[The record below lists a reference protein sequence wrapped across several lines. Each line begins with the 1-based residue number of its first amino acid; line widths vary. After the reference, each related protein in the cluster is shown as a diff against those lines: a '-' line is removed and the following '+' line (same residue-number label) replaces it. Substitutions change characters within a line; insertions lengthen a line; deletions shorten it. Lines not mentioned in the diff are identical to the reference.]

1 LFFGKNPNI
10 FVPHYLNQTPMQS
23 LISPESNLTLFFV
36 IAGAAA
42 FGLYSEHKKWF
53 GKLSGILVT
62 MISMSLLAMAGV
74 VPVASNPTIKVDVYE
89 MVFSYFIPISIPML
103 LFSSNILKIVKESG
117 KLLVAYILGAI
128 GIVLGCFIAFWFID
142 LGPDSGNTAGVI
154 AATLIGGSVNFIA
167 AAEILNFSTN
177 PLFTAT
183 IAVDNFVS
191 NLYTLFLFLTP
202 SLLFLSRFFVKPKK
216 ENEVEDPAKSEK
228 AQFPMTLERIAVSV
242 FIAALIAGIGNLLA
256 PYLQDLLHTKL
267 NLSILVITVFAVLA
281 ANLFPK
287 RLKPLEDTAFSL
299 GLWMMYIFLAVIGA
313 ATNMTQIFSIGPA
326 VLGFYLTIMIFH
338 FLFMLALAKLFKLDV
353 YEVVISSA
361 ANIMGPSV
369 AAPMAASMGQKKLVT
384 PGILVGILGYIIGT
398 FIGVS
403 IALYLS

>member
-1 LFFGKNPNI
+1 
-10 FVPHYLNQTPMQS
+10 MQS
-23 LISPESNLTLFFV
+23 LISPESNMVLFFV
-36 IAGAAA
+36 VAGAAA
-42 FGLYSEHKKWF
+42 FGIYSEHKKWF

-74 VPVASNPTIKVDVYE
+74 VPVASNPNIKVDVYE

-103 LFSSNILKIVKESG
+103 LFSSNIVKIVKESG

-128 GIVLGCFIAFWFID
+128 GIVLGCFLAFNIID
-142 LGPDSGNTAGVI
+142 LGPDSGKTAGVI
-154 AATLIGGSVNFIA
+154 AATLVGGSVNFIA
-167 AAEILNFSTN
+167 AAEALNFSTN

-202 SLLFLSRFFVKPKK
+202 SLLFLARFFVKPKA
-216 ENEVEDPAKSEK
+216 ENRVEESSTKK
-228 AQFPMTLERIAVSV
+228 AEYPITMERIAVSV
-242 FIAALIAGIGNLLA
+242 FIAALIAGAGSFVS
-256 PYLQDLLHTKL
+256 PYLQSFLNTDI
-267 NLSILVITVFAVLA
+267 NLSILIITVFAVLA

-287 RLKPLEDTAFSL
+287 FLQPLENTAFSV
-299 GLWMMYIFLAVIGA
+299 GLWMMYVFLAVIGA
-313 ATNMTQIFSIGPA
+313 ATNIQQIFSIGPA
-326 VLGFYLTIMIFH
+326 VLAFYLTIMIFH
-338 FLFMLALAKLFKLDV
+338 FVFLVALAKLFKLDV

-384 PGILVGILGYIIGT
+384 PGILVGILGYVIGT

-403 IALYLS
+403 IAIYLS

>member
-1 LFFGKNPNI
+1 
-10 FVPHYLNQTPMQS
+10 MQS
-23 LISPESNLTLFFV
+23 LISPESNMVLFFV
-36 IAGAAA
+36 VAGAAA
-42 FGLYSEHKKWF
+42 FGIYSEHKKWF

-74 VPVASNPTIKVDVYE
+74 VPVASNPNIKVDVYE

-103 LFSSNILKIVKESG
+103 LFSSNIVKIVKESG

-128 GIVLGCFIAFWFID
+128 GIVLGCFLAFNIID
-142 LGPDSGNTAGVI
+142 LGPDSGKTAGVI

-167 AAEILNFSTN
+167 AAEALNFSTN

-202 SLLFLSRFFVKPKK
+202 SLLFLARFFVKPKA
-216 ENEVEDPAKSEK
+216 ENRVEENSAKKDEY
-228 AQFPMTLERIAVSV
+228 PITMERIAVSV
-242 FIAALIAGIGNLLA
+242 FIAALIAGAGSFVS
-256 PYLQDLLHTKL
+256 PYLQSFLNTDI
-267 NLSILVITVFAVLA
+267 NLSILIITVFAVLA

-287 RLKPLEDTAFSL
+287 QLQALENTAFSV
-299 GLWMMYIFLAVIGA
+299 GLWMMYVFLAVIGA
-313 ATNMTQIFSIGPA
+313 ATNIQQIFSIGPA
-326 VLGFYLTIMIFH
+326 VLAFYLTIMIFH
-338 FLFMLALAKLFKLDV
+338 FVFLLALAKLFKLDV

-384 PGILVGILGYIIGT
+384 PGILVGILGYVIGT

-403 IALYLS
+403 IAIYLS

>member
-1 LFFGKNPNI
+1 
-10 FVPHYLNQTPMQS
+10 MQS
-23 LISPESNLTLFFV
+23 FISPDNNIVLFFV
-36 IAGAAA
+36 ITGAAA
-42 FGLYSEHKKWF
+42 FGIYSEHKKWF

-74 VPVASNPTIKVDVYE
+74 VPVASNPNIKVEVYE
-89 MVFSYFIPISIPML
+89 LVFSYFIPISIPML
-103 LFSSNILKIVKESG
+103 LFSSNIVKIVKESG

-128 GIVLGCFIAFWFID
+128 GIIIGCFIAFGLIG
-142 LGPDSGNTAGVI
+142 LGPDSGKTAGVI

-167 AAEILNFSTN
+167 AAEALNFSTN

-216 ENEVEDPAKSEK
+216 ENQIEEVHEDKEM
-228 AQFPMTLERIAVSV
+228 FPITMERIAVSV
-242 FIAALIAGIGNLLA
+242 FIAALIAGLGSLIAPLLQNLFKT
-256 PYLQDLLHTKL
+256 DI
-267 NLSILVITVFAVLA
+267 NLSILIITLLAVLA

-287 RLKPLEDTAFSL
+287 LLRPLEDTAFSL
-299 GLWMMYIFLAVIGA
+299 GLWMMYVFLAVIGA
-313 ATNMTQIFSIGPA
+313 ATNIQQIFTIGPA
-326 VLGFYLTIMIFH
+326 VLGFYLTIMAFH
-338 FLFMLALAKLFKLDV
+338 FVFLLALAKLFKLDV

-384 PGILVGILGYIIGT
+384 PGILVGILGYVIGT

-403 IALYLS
+403 IAIYLS

>member
-1 LFFGKNPNI
+1 
-10 FVPHYLNQTPMQS
+10 MQS
-23 LISPESNLTLFFV
+23 LISPENNLVLFFV
-36 IAGAAA
+36 VAGAAA

-117 KLLVAYILGAI
+117 KLLVAYTLGAI
-128 GIVLGCFIAFWFID
+128 GIVIGCFIAYSFID
-142 LGPDSGNTAGVI
+142 LGADSGNTAGVI

-202 SLLFLSRFFVKPKK
+202 SLLFLARFFVKPKK
-216 ENEVEDPAKSEK
+216 ENEVEDTKAIEK
-228 AQFPMTLERIAVSV
+228 AKFPMTLERIAVSV
-242 FIAALIAGIGNLLA
+242 FIAALIAGLGNLLA
-256 PYLQDLLHTKL
+256 PYLQSLLHTKL
-267 NLSILVITVFAVLA
+267 NLSILVITVLAVLA

-338 FLFMLALAKLFKLDV
+338 FLFMMALAKLFKLDV

-384 PGILVGILGYIIGT
+384 PAILVGILGYIIGT

-403 IALYLS
+403 IAIYLT

>member
-1 LFFGKNPNI
+1 
-10 FVPHYLNQTPMQS
+10 MQS
-23 LISPESNLTLFFV
+23 FISPDNHLVLFLV
-36 IAGAAA
+36 VAGAAA
-42 FGLYSEHKKWF
+42 FGIYSEHKKWF

-62 MISMSLLAMAGV
+62 MISMSLLSMAGV
-74 VPVASNPTIKVDVYE
+74 VPVASNPDIKVDVYDL
-89 MVFSYFIPISIPML
+89 VFSYFIPISIPML

-128 GIVLGCFIAFWFID
+128 GIVIGCFIAFSIID

-167 AAEILNFSTN
+167 SAEILNFSTN

-202 SLLFLSRFFVKPKK
+202 SLVFLARFFVKPKK
-216 ENEVEDPAKSEK
+216 ENLVEKVSQKNKKSY
-228 AQFPMTLERIAVSV
+228 PITMERIAVSIFV
-242 FIAALIAGIGNLLA
+242 AVLIAGAGKFLA
-256 PYLQDLLHTKL
+256 PYLQGMIDTKL
-267 NLSILVITVFAVLA
+267 NLSILLITVFSVLA
-281 ANLFPK
+281 ANFFPK
-287 RLKPLEDTAFSL
+287 RLKPLEDTAFSI

-313 ATNMTQIFSIGPA
+313 ATNVTQIFSIGPG
-326 VLGFYLTIMIFH
+326 VLAFYLTIMLFH
-338 FLFMLALAKLFKLDV
+338 FVFLLALAKLFKLDV

-369 AAPMAASMGQKKLVT
+369 AAPMAASLGQKKLVT

-403 IALYLS
+403 IAVFLS

>member
-1 LFFGKNPNI
+1 
-10 FVPHYLNQTPMQS
+10 MQS
-23 LISPESNLTLFFV
+23 LISPENNLVLFFV

-62 MISMSLLAMAGV
+62 MISMSILAMAGV
-74 VPVASNPTIKVDVYE
+74 VPVASNPTIKVDVYN

-117 KLLVAYILGAI
+117 KLLIAYILGAI
-128 GIVLGCFIAFWFID
+128 GIVLGCFIAFSFID
-142 LGPDSGNTAGVI
+142 LGANSGNTAGVI

-167 AAEILNFSTN
+167 AAEILNFSSN

-216 ENEVEDPAKSEK
+216 ENEVEDVSKLEK

-242 FIAALIAGIGNLLA
+242 FIAALIAGVGTLLT

-267 NLSILVITVFAVLA
+267 NLSILVITVLAVLA
-281 ANLFPK
+281 ANFFPK

-326 VLGFYLTIMIFH
+326 VLGFYLTIMLFH

-384 PGILVGILGYIIGT
+384 PAILVGILGYIIGT
-398 FIGVS
+398 FVGVS
-403 IALYLS
+403 IALYLSY

>member
-1 LFFGKNPNI
+1 
-10 FVPHYLNQTPMQS
+10 MQS
-23 LISPESNLTLFFV
+23 FISPDNNIVLFFV
-36 IAGAAA
+36 ITGAAA
-42 FGLYSEHKKWF
+42 FGIYSEHKKWF

-74 VPVASNPTIKVDVYE
+74 LPVASNPNIKVEVYDL
-89 MVFSYFIPISIPML
+89 VFSYFIPISIPML
-103 LFSSNILKIVKESG
+103 LFSSNIIKIVKESG

-128 GIVLGCFIAFWFID
+128 GIVIGCFIAFGLIG
-142 LGPDSGNTAGVI
+142 LGPDSGKTAGVI

-167 AAEILNFSTN
+167 AAEALNFSTN

-216 ENEVEDPAKSEK
+216 ENQIEEVKSDSK
-228 AQFPMTLERIAVSV
+228 TFPMTMERVAVSV
-242 FIAALIAGIGNLLA
+242 FIAALIAGLGSMIAPFLQNLL
-256 PYLQDLLHTKL
+256 QTDI
-267 NLSILVITVFAVLA
+267 NLSILIITVLAVLA

-287 RLKPLEDTAFSL
+287 LLRPLEDTAFSV
-299 GLWMMYIFLAVIGA
+299 GLWMMYVFLAVIGA
-313 ATNMTQIFSIGPA
+313 ATNIQQIFSIGPA
-326 VLGFYLTIMIFH
+326 VLAFYLAIMLFH
-338 FLFMLALAKLFKLDV
+338 FVFLLSLAKLFKLDV

-384 PGILVGILGYIIGT
+384 PGILVGILGYVIGT

-403 IALYLS
+403 IAIYLS